1 MDPKKNFEELEKL
14 ALGEGMSLFGAADI
28 REARKDFLL
37 PQDII
42 GKFDYAISMGFA
54 LSASVLQTVEAAPNQ
69 IYYFHYQRANI
80 LLDQTALK
88 VLSLIQKKGFD
99 AFPIPASQVIDWK
112 NNLGSVSHRE
122 IAKIAGLGWHG
133 KNNLLVN
140 ERFASRVRYVTVL
153 TDMPLQTGKPLESL
167 CGNCNMCAVVCPANA
182 ISDKGYD
189 KAACAA
195 KLKEF
200 SKIQGIGQMICGVC
214 IKACPV
220 RDNSNIKNQISKI
233 KN

>member
-1 MDPKKNFEELEKL
+1 MGPKTNFEELEAL

-37 PQDII
+37 PQNIV
-42 GKFDYAISMGFA
+42 GKFDYGISMGFA
-54 LSASVLQTVEAAPNQ
+54 LSASVLETVEAAPNQ

-88 VLSLIQKKGFD
+88 ILSLIQKKGFD

-122 IAKIAGLGWHG
+122 IARLAGLGWYG

-140 ERFASRVRYVTVL
+140 KRFASRVRYVTIL
-153 TDMPLQTGKPLESL
+153 TDMPLLAGNPSGDS
-167 CGNCNMCAVVCPANA
+167 CGNCKLCAAVCPANA
-182 ISDKGYD
+182 ISDNGYD
-189 KAACAA
+189 KSACAA

-220 RDNSNIKNQISKI
+220 RDK
-233 KN
+233 